1 MQNNRFVLRSE
12 SSPLTIKGGFLNQIS
27 SLNQRGPIH
36 CSDSGIHLMMQEDTG
51 LDSFEKELASRIRE
65 RSLWSFLLLQF
76 QNKLGSILTLVIS
89 LLVVLLLALLSIH
102 GSLSYDL
109 FSGGESSNIFNFRGI
124 YLYLLLSFFILLFL
138 VFSPRIILGDYD
150 NLFEWANKR
159 FTTGSR
165 IKRRLSRGIGLLFRL
180 HKEQKTI
187 VLWNPMVAGP
197 DSWAC
202 SYLVPAVSM
211 TDAEIEIMVR
221 VDDKENIVDR
231 ITEHDTEIRF
241 ANKTIQTG
249 EDEEQAFPFELLSVW
264 EKECFHCLLFSSTI
278 NLPHTWTA
286 ESKENEIIVS
296 RELAE
301 AVYNQYESRLSS
313 GAAAGITFEKCLGRC
328 IIDYGFL
335 EQKAETGMQQ
345 MLLVHPAPENESMP
359 ALLENIADT
368 VKNNM
373 GIVSGKLA
381 DPLAQV
387 ILLALKRTDE
397 DLDTRKIDL
406 VQDFIRNVKRTEK
419 YWLMNR
425 YWAHISAKNRVVEGE
440 YKLGILQFMDI
451 STLKDLSACFV
462 NAGMYADA
470 FEVFGILENIYP
482 ARIAIE
488 IADLKD
494 SLGEYR
500 EALEILRKTDEE
512 WVKSGMIDDRSLVLE
527 LYLNIAWVIVS
538 GRFEDQRKEGYQ
550 YLEKTDN
557 ILRKL
562 PNTEDYILFL
572 TRYYNTKANYHE
584 WERNYDLAIENYEK
598 ALKLPGTILRKS
610 SLLSNRGI
618 AERLLGKAADDV
630 SERRKHLLASRA
642 NIRQAVN
649 MKKSIGEKNQIPGSS
664 HNLAETLLEL
674 SSVMDEKEEKLSIL
688 QEADDVTAAAL
699 AILDELNS
707 QKRRGRLLTERF
719 CAHKLLS
726 DLGEKS
732 EKELIEPKLRS
743 WLQAEDKTSY
753 DYRETTR
760 LLQRFGIDIL

>member
-1 MQNNRFVLRSE
+1 VL
-12 SSPLTIKGGFLNQIS
+12 
-27 SLNQRGPIH
+27 
-36 CSDSGIHLMMQEDTG
+36 QEDTG
-51 LDSFEKELASRIRE
+51 LDSFEKALTGRIRK
-65 RSLWSFLLLQF
+65 RSFRSYVLLQF
-76 QNKLGSILTLVIS
+76 QNQLGSILTLVIS
-89 LLVVLLLALLSIH
+89 MLVIFFLALLSIH

-124 YLYLLLSFFILLFL
+124 YLYLLLSLFMLLFL

-159 FTTGSR
+159 FSTGSR

-187 VLWNPMVAGP
+187 VLWNPMIAGP
-197 DSWAC
+197 DSWAR
-202 SYLVPAVSM
+202 SYLVPALSM
-211 TDAEIEIMVR
+211 TDAEIEVMVR
-221 VDDKENIVDR
+221 VDDRENVLQLISENNTD
-231 ITEHDTEIRF
+231 IRF
-241 ANKTIQTG
+241 ANKPIHAG
-249 EDEEQAFPFELLSVW
+249 DADMQAYPFEFLSVW

-278 NLPHTWTA
+278 NLPEAWTA
-286 ESKENEIIVS
+286 DGPAMDTIVS
-296 RELAE
+296 KELAE
-301 AVYNQYESRLSS
+301 AVYHQYESKLSS
-313 GAAAGITFEKCLGRC
+313 GGAAGISFEKFLNRC
-328 IIDYGFL
+328 IIDYGYL
-335 EQKAETGMQQ
+335 EQRSDTGMQEF
-345 MLLVHPAPENESMP
+345 LLVHSIPENERMP
-359 ALLENIADT
+359 AVLESIADT
-368 VKNNM
+368 VTNNI
-373 GIVSGKLA
+373 GAVSGKLK
-381 DPLAQV
+381 DPLALV
-387 ILLALKRTDE
+387 ILLALTRTDQ
-397 DLDTRKIDL
+397 DLDARKIDL
-406 VQDFIRNVKRTEK
+406 VQDFVRNVKRTEK

-440 YKLGILQFMDI
+440 YKLGILQFMDVG
-451 STLKDLSACFV
+451 TLKDLSACFV

-494 SLGEYR
+494 SMGEYR
-500 EALEILRKTDEE
+500 EALEILLKTDEE
-512 WVKSGMIDDRSLVLE
+512 WVKSGMIDDRTLILE

-538 GRFEDQRKEGYQ
+538 GRFEEHREEGYE
-550 YLEKTDN
+550 YLGKTDN

-618 AERLLGKAADDV
+618 AERLLGKATDDI
-630 SERRKHLLASRA
+630 SARRKHLLASRA

-688 QEADDVTAAAL
+688 QEANDVTAAAL
-699 AILDELNS
+699 SILDELNS

-719 CAHKLLS
+719 IAHKLLS

-753 DYRETTR
+753 DYRETTQ
-760 LLQRFGIDIL
+760 LLQRFGIDMP

>member
-12 SSPLTIKGGFLNQIS
+12 SSPIIIKGGFLNLAS
-27 SLNQRGPIH
+27 SLQYRELIQCNASDIH
-36 CSDSGIHLMMQEDTG
+36 ILMREDSS
-51 LDSFEKELASRIRE
+51 LDSFEKELTSRIRK
-65 RSLWSFLLLQF
+65 RSFRSYVWLQL

-89 LLVVLLLALLSIH
+89 LLVIIFLALLSIH

-109 FSGGESSNIFNFRGI
+109 FSGGGSSNVFNFSGI
-124 YLYLLLSFFILLFL
+124 YFYILLSLFILLFL
-138 VFSPRIILGDYD
+138 VLSPRIILGDYD

-159 FTTGSR
+159 FSTGSR
-165 IKRRLSRGIGLLFRL
+165 IKRRLSRGIDLLFRL

-187 VLWNPMVAGP
+187 VLWNPMIAGM

-202 SYLVPAVSM
+202 TYLIPALSM

-221 VDDKENIVDR
+221 VDDKENIVQLLAEPDPDLR
-231 ITEHDTEIRF
+231 FEHKPF
-241 ANKTIQTG
+241 NAG
-249 EDEEQAFPFELLSVW
+249 EDVKQAYPYELLSVW
-264 EKECFHCLLFSSTI
+264 EKECLHCLLFSSTI
-278 NLPHTWTA
+278 NLPDTWSEEGPVEKT
-286 ESKENEIIVS
+286 IVS
-296 RELAE
+296 RELSE
-301 AVYNQYESRLSS
+301 AVYQQYESKFSTG
-313 GAAAGITFEKCLGRC
+313 GAEVTTFEKFLNRC
-328 IIDYGFL
+328 IIDYGFI
-335 EQKAETGMQQ
+335 EQKADTRMQQ
-345 MLLVHPAPENESMP
+345 LVLLHSISENERIQSV
-359 ALLENIADT
+359 LDSISDT
-368 VKNNM
+368 VKNNL
-373 GIVSGKLA
+373 GIVSGKLK

-387 ILLALKRTDE
+387 ILLSLTGANK

-406 VQDFIRNVKRTEK
+406 IQDFVRNVKRTEK

-425 YWAHISAKNRVVEGE
+425 YWAHISAKKMAVEGE
-440 YKLGILQFMDI
+440 YKLGILQFMDV
-451 STLKDLSACFV
+451 SALKDLSACFV

-470 FEVFGILENIYP
+470 FEVFCILENIYP

-500 EALEILRKTDEE
+500 EALEILRKTDKE

-538 GRFEDQRKEGYQ
+538 GRFEDHREAGYQ
-550 YLEKTDN
+550 YLEKTYN

-699 AILDELNS
+699 GILDELNS